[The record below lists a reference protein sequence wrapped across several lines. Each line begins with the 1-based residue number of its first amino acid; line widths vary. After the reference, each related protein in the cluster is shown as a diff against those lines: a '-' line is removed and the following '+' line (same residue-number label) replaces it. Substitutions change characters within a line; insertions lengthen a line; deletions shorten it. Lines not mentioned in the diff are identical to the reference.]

1 MTYNHDIHHRRS
13 IRLKGYDYSQ
23 AGAYFVTLCA
33 FERECL
39 FGDIFD
45 GEMRLN
51 DFGRIVAA
59 EWMRSAELRAE
70 IEIGEY
76 VVMPNHFHGIV
87 MICEPVGAYGIRP
100 DCIRPDVNGEKSGEY
115 HSPLPDERFRSPS
128 KNIGSMVRGFK
139 SAVTKRIN
147 IHRDT
152 PGVPVWQRNY
162 YEHVIRD
169 DADYTRIA
177 EYVADNPRRWIEDTL
192 HPDNFKDAIVHAN
205 NTGRGNNYIRGNG
218 DIVGAYGHTPLR
230 NVPKPGG
237 RHE

>member
-1 MTYNHDIHHRRS
+1 MKFDPKQHHRHS
-13 IRLKGYDYSQ
+13 IRLKGYDYSNH
-23 AGAYFVTLCA
+23 GAYFVTICSH
-33 FERECL
+33 EKKCI
-39 FGDIFD
+39 FGNVVD
-45 GEMRLN
+45 GKMLLN
-51 DFGRIVAA
+51 DLGKIVEA
-59 EWMRSAELRAE
+59 EWIKCGELRIDVALHAF
-70 IEIGEY
+70 

-87 MICEPVGAYGIRP
+87 LICDDDDGRGTARRAPTVEQFGKPVAG
-100 DCIRPDVNGEKSGEY
+100 S
-115 HSPLPDERFRSPS
+115 LPT
-128 KNIGSMVRGFK
+128 IVRAFK